1 MKKLFVILAIVFVLT
16 LLTTSILVSQNN
28 GGIGFTYVPPWGI
41 YYNLCGQVWDV
52 IPSEY
57 RVAVYIYIEG
67 WWWPKPYAV
76 NPLTI
81 IADDSTWTCD
91 ITTGGIDKYATR
103 IIAFLVP
110 EGYDPPQSGYP
121 YSQWEGYLPIELYDF
136 PYVLECRYPGNRII
150 SFSEY
155 NWIVKQCEAT
165 IGPGPNYF
173 SDNTSDVW
181 VDESDEL
188 HMKIT
193 YRSGKWYCSEVIAD
207 TSLGYGKYVFY
218 VKSRVD
224 SLDQNAVLGLFTWDE
239 CAPPEPPYNY
249 REIDI
254 EFSRWGEAQSDTNA
268 QYVVQPWD
276 TPGNRHKFIIDM
288 DTCTTHMFEWK
299 EDCIEFQSYYGC
311 SSTPSPEDLIES
323 WIYTGSDIPTPDKE
337 NPRINL
343 WLFNGV
349 PPSDGE
355 DIEII
360 IKGFEFTSDT
370 AVDNYI
376 VNPLT
381 YYLYQNYPNPFN
393 PETKIKFQI
402 PRYNSE
408 ESRVTLSIYNIR
420 GELIKQFKIDQDNIK
435 TKSRV
440 NESYEV
446 IWNGKDDN
454 NRPVSSGIYLY
465 NLKVGDKLIDTKKC
479 LLLK

>member
-1 MKKLFVILAIVFVLT
+1 MKKLFIILAVVVAST
-16 LLTTSILVSQNN
+16 LLTTGILVSQNN
-28 GGIGFTYVPPWGI
+28 GGIGFTYVPPWGS
-41 YYNLCGQVWDV
+41 YYNLYGQVWDV
-52 IPSEY
+52 TPSEY
-57 RVAVYIYIEG
+57 RVAVYIYLEG
-67 WWWPKPYAV
+67 WWWPKPYAT

-110 EGYDPPQSGYP
+110 DGYEPPQSGYS
-121 YSQWEGYLPIELYDF
+121 YSQWPEYLPIELYDF

-150 SFSEY
+150 SFSGY
-155 NWIVKQCEAT
+155 NWIVKQCEET
-165 IGPGPNYF
+165 IGPGLNYF

-181 VDESDEL
+181 VDENDEL

-207 TSLGYGKYVFY
+207 TSLGYGKHVFY

-239 CAPPEPPYNY
+239 CTPPEPPYNY
-249 REIDI
+249 REMDI

-276 TPGNRHKFIIDM
+276 TPGNRHRFIIDS
-288 DTCTTHMFEWK
+288 DTCTTHMFEWR
-299 EDCIEFQSYYGC
+299 ENYIEFQSYYGC
-311 SSTPSPEDLIES
+311 SSTPSSNDLIES
-323 WIYTGSDIPTPDKE
+323 WTYTGSDIPTPGDE

-360 IKGFEFTSDT
+360 IQCFEFTSDT
-370 AVDNYI
+370 IAVDNYI
-376 VNPLT
+376 VNPQP

-393 PETKIKFQI
+393 PKTKISF
-402 PRYNSE
+402 
-408 ESRVTLSIYNIR
+408 SISKDNKVDISVYT
-420 GELIKQFKIDQDNIK
+420 IKGQKIK
-435 TKSRV
+435 TLV
-440 NESYEV
+440 NKLLLVGEYSI
-446 IWNGKDDN
+446 IWNGKNDSGKL
-454 NRPVSSGIYLY
+454 VSSGIYFYKMGLENY
-465 NLKVGDKLIDTKKC
+465 SSTKKMI
-479 LLLK
+479 LLK